1 MAWATQCPPRK
12 RGICWLAR
20 GGRGPLM
27 WVGLTREAVS
37 GEEAL
42 GSGAEK
48 RASEKEG
55 AGGAAP
61 CEGACESCEERVP
74 TSPAEIRGKR
84 TSKFPISTV
93 AFLRAPWSV
102 LPIFRARARVLQDLA
117 RSGEPATRWW

>member
-1 MAWATQCPPRK
+1 MPYRAELVGGVRQRPREDGIMAWATQCPPRK

-61 CEGACESCEERVP
+61 CEGACESWEERVP

-93 AFLRAPWSV
+93 ASRCV
-102 LPIFRARARVLQDLA
+102 
-117 RSGEPATRWW
+117 